1 MLVNDS
7 QDVALRLGAGSWQ
20 SLKCREKF
28 QKVVAMQVEA
38 TRVRLHQS
46 LQSELCPEPAF

>member
-1 MLVNDS
+1 MLE
-7 QDVALRLGAGSWQ
+7 
-20 SLKCREKF
+20 CRRNY

-38 TRVRLHQS
+38 IRVRLHQS